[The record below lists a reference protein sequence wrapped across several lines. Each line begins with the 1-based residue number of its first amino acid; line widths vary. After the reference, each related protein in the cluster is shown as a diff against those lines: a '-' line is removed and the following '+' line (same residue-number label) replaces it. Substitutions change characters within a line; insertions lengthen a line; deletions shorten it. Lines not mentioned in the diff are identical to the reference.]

1 MATIY
6 DFSDG
11 ALEKQIGQFLRD
23 VRIKNNL
30 TQLEAA
36 RLSGVHRNTVS
47 SIEGGAGGT
56 VSTLVQLLRT
66 YKYLHL
72 IEPMKPLPI
81 ELSPIQLWKLQLKR
95 KRKVKHRV
103 KKWLTTSKEIVPV
116 FMFQTVFQRIL
127 DFDIWTTDFENQV
140 KNSGSP
146 RLTIKNML
154 RLNSSKTKVF
164 DLIFLQAFCRVLPL
178 FRKVFRLA

>member
-1 MATIY
+1 MTTIY

-23 VRIKNNL
+23 VRIQNKL

-81 ELSPIQLWKLQLKR
+81 ELWNLQQKR
-95 KRKVKHRV
+95 KRKVKHP
-103 KKWLTTSKEIVPV
+103 KK
-116 FMFQTVFQRIL
+116 
-127 DFDIWTTDFENQV
+127 
-140 KNSGSP
+140 
-146 RLTIKNML
+146 
-154 RLNSSKTKVF
+154 
-164 DLIFLQAFCRVLPL
+164 
-178 FRKVFRLA
+178 

>member
-1 MATIY
+1 MPSIY
-6 DFSDG
+6 DFSDW
-11 ALEKQIGQFLRD
+11 ALEKQIGEFLRD

-66 YKYLHL
+66 YKHLHL
-72 IEPMKPLPI
+72 IEPMKPLPT
-81 ELSPIQLWKLQLKR
+81 ELSPIQLWKLQQKR

-103 KKWLTTSKEIVPV
+103 KK
-116 FMFQTVFQRIL
+116 
-127 DFDIWTTDFENQV
+127 
-140 KNSGSP
+140 
-146 RLTIKNML
+146 
-154 RLNSSKTKVF
+154 
-164 DLIFLQAFCRVLPL
+164 
-178 FRKVFRLA
+178 

>member
-1 MATIY
+1 MTTIY

-47 SIEGGAGGT
+47 SIKGGAGGT

-66 YKYLHL
+66 YKHLHL

-81 ELSPIQLWKLQLKR
+81 ELSPIQL
-95 KRKVKHRV
+95 
-103 KKWLTTSKEIVPV
+103 
-116 FMFQTVFQRIL
+116 
-127 DFDIWTTDFENQV
+127 
-140 KNSGSP
+140 
-146 RLTIKNML
+146 
-154 RLNSSKTKVF
+154 
-164 DLIFLQAFCRVLPL
+164 
-178 FRKVFRLA
+178 